1 MDNANSLTGSG
12 PIAHSEEMMWVIEGR
27 RVVGVLGRALVVTS
41 LVSGIAAGAQSTM
54 KSGAEAPDAP
64 LVAPVQRP
72 GPALRS
78 ALATLERGDSVAAER
93 QLLGI
98 VERHPVIANDAAFLL
113 AELQMESGRYQ
124 EVVDSA
130 PRWQSAPSRLRTRF
144 LRLLGEALA
153 GLGEEKRARAVWDSA
168 ARATGDSGE
177 RAALRIAIAESH
189 DRSGDPA
196 AAVDP
201 YLQVWTRDPASESA
215 PLALEGLDRLEREL
229 GHALRDGNDYR
240 RRGDSLYR
248 KRHNERALAAYEHAL
263 GLELPE
269 GERLKVREGRARTLF
284 RLRRYTE
291 AANAYADLPGDPDRR
306 IQLGRALAR
315 AGKISEGVTELEG
328 LGAES
333 AGEVSAR
340 ALLLA
345 GLLREGEG
353 DFEPARQ
360 HFLSVTE
367 RAPSSGTARAAR
379 WRLGWG
385 AYREGRLEE
394 AADYFEVL
402 ASEEADPVA
411 ALRPRYWRSR
421 ALERLGQA
429 AESAARYAEI
439 AREFPLSYYGW
450 RAAQRSHGVG
460 AARPVEVI
468 AEGSMRIGPAD
479 TALPRVLLEAGL
491 LERAREELEALAGR
505 ARGLGDRVSLAQLYA
520 DAGDFHAPQRLM
532 VDAYAVQLARGPSP
546 AQLDLWWHA
555 WPAPF
560 DRELQ
565 EAAQNGATAPA
576 DLVYAVMREE
586 SGYRPEVLSVS
597 GARGLLQLMPATAE
611 KLAVSVQLQP
621 FTADDLFLPALNIR
635 LGSRYLSDLLARF
648 DGRASAVIGSYN
660 AGPHVVAR
668 WLQQDAA
675 EDDAWVEEI
684 PYNQTRGYVKRV
696 LRSLYVYQVLY

>member
-1 MDNANSLTGSG
+1 
-12 PIAHSEEMMWVIEGR
+12 
-27 RVVGVLGRALVVTS
+27 
-41 LVSGIAAGAQSTM
+41 
-54 KSGAEAPDAP
+54 
-64 LVAPVQRP
+64 
-72 GPALRS
+72 
-78 ALATLERGDSVAAER
+78 
-93 QLLGI
+93 
-98 VERHPVIANDAAFLL
+98 
-113 AELQMESGRYQ
+113 
-124 EVVDSA
+124 
-130 PRWQSAPSRLRTRF
+130 
-144 LRLLGEALA
+144 
-153 GLGEEKRARAVWDSA
+153 
-168 ARATGDSGE
+168 
-177 RAALRIAIAESH
+177 
-189 DRSGDPA
+189 
-196 AAVDP
+196 
-201 YLQVWTRDPASESA
+201 
-215 PLALEGLDRLEREL
+215 
-229 GHALRDGNDYR
+229 
-240 RRGDSLYR
+240 
-248 KRHNERALAAYEHAL
+248 
-263 GLELPE
+263 
-269 GERLKVREGRARTLF
+269 
-284 RLRRYTE
+284 
-291 AANAYADLPGDPDRR
+291 
-306 IQLGRALAR
+306 
-315 AGKISEGVTELEG
+315 
-328 LGAES
+328 
-333 AGEVSAR
+333 
-340 ALLLA
+340 LLA

-402 ASEEADPVA
+402 ASQEADPVA
-411 ALRPRYWRSR
+411 ALRPRYWHSR

>member
-315 AGKISEGVTELEG
+315 AGKISEGVTDLEG

-379 WRLGWG
+379 WR
-385 AYREGRLEE
+385 
-394 AADYFEVL
+394 
-402 ASEEADPVA
+402 
-411 ALRPRYWRSR
+411 
-421 ALERLGQA
+421 
-429 AESAARYAEI
+429 
-439 AREFPLSYYGW
+439 
-450 RAAQRSHGVG
+450 
-460 AARPVEVI
+460 
-468 AEGSMRIGPAD
+468 
-479 TALPRVLLEAGL
+479 
-491 LERAREELEALAGR
+491 
-505 ARGLGDRVSLAQLYA
+505 
-520 DAGDFHAPQRLM
+520 
-532 VDAYAVQLARGPSP
+532 
-546 AQLDLWWHA
+546 
-555 WPAPF
+555 
-560 DRELQ
+560 
-565 EAAQNGATAPA
+565 
-576 DLVYAVMREE
+576 
-586 SGYRPEVLSVS
+586 
-597 GARGLLQLMPATAE
+597 
-611 KLAVSVQLQP
+611 
-621 FTADDLFLPALNIR
+621 
-635 LGSRYLSDLLARF
+635 
-648 DGRASAVIGSYN
+648 
-660 AGPHVVAR
+660 
-668 WLQQDAA
+668 
-675 EDDAWVEEI
+675 
-684 PYNQTRGYVKRV
+684 
-696 LRSLYVYQVLY
+696 

>member
-1 MDNANSLTGSG
+1 
-12 PIAHSEEMMWVIEGR
+12 MMWGITGR
-27 RVVGVLGRALVVTS
+27 RVVGGLGRVLVAIS
-41 LVSGIAAGAQSTM
+41 LVAGLAASAQSTV
-54 KSGAEAPDAP
+54 KPRVESPDAP
-64 LVAPVQRP
+64 VPVRVERP

-78 ALATLERGDSVAAER
+78 ALAARARGDADAAEGL
-93 QLLGI
+93 LLGI
-98 VERHPVIANDAAFLL
+98 VARHALIADDAALLL
-113 AELQMESGRYQ
+113 AELQMESDRYP

-130 PRWQSAPSRLRTRF
+130 PRWQTATPRLRMRF
-144 LRLLGEALA
+144 LRLLGEAQA
-153 GLGEEKRARAVWDSA
+153 GLGNEKRARAIWDSA
-168 ARATGDSGE
+168 ARASGDSEE
-177 RAALRIAIAESH
+177 RAALRIAIGESY

-201 YLQVWTRDPASESA
+201 YLQVWTRDPDSESDE
-215 PLALEGLDRLEREL
+215 LAAAGLDRLEREL
-229 GHALRDGNDYR
+229 GHTLRGGNDYR

-248 KRHNERALAAYEHAL
+248 RRHNERALAAYEHAL

-269 GERLKVREGRARTLF
+269 RERLKVREARARTLF

-291 AANAYADLPGDPDRR
+291 AANAYADLPADPERR

-315 AGKISEGVTELEG
+315 AGKISEGTKELEE
-328 LGAES
+328 LGAE
-333 AGEVSAR
+333 ATGHVSAR
-340 ALLLA
+340 SLLLA

-353 DFEPARQ
+353 DFASASQ
-360 HFLSVTE
+360 LFLAAIE
-367 RAPSSGTARAAR
+367 RAPTTGTAQAAR
-379 WRLGWG
+379 WRLGWR

-394 AADYFEVL
+394 AADYFDVL
-402 ASEEADPVA
+402 AMEEADPVA

-421 ALERLGQA
+421 ALERLGRE

-439 AREFPLSYYGW
+439 ASEFPLSYYGW
-450 RAAQRSHGVG
+450 RATQRSHGVE

-468 AEGSMRIGPAD
+468 AEGSARIGPAD
-479 TALPRVLLEAGL
+479 TALPRILLEAGL

-505 ARGLGDRVSLAQLYA
+505 ARGLGDRVTLAQLYA

-532 VDAYAVQLARGPSP
+532 VDAYAEQLARGPSP

-565 EAAQNGATAPA
+565 AAAQNGAAVPA
-576 DLVYAVMREE
+576 ELVYAVMREE
-586 SGYRPEVLSVS
+586 SGYRPQVLSVS

-611 KLAVSVQLQP
+611 KLAVSAQLEP

-668 WLQQDAA
+668 WLQEGPA

-696 LRSLYVYQVLY
+696 LRSLYVYRVLY